1 MPQGFTFISQF
12 KKNGQKRHQSR
23 EEHWLTLGSFCFC
36 FNPNYSSSLSVLSSH
51 TVIKKKWLQSYWW
64 VGPLWHRRNP
74 HGAGPLFGLW
84 SVFGKGQSAP
94 AMTWFLLRKE
104 ILLSILFFLPL
115 MIADRECF
123 GHQWIFFF
131 IIQLYLQFVCVHEGR
146 RFHSAITAPNDHVE
160 LDNDQLWRW
169 VGNNCGTP
177 AFYRCASVF
186 CNSPQKKEK

>member
-1 MPQGFTFISQF
+1 MASELLVSGATVTPKESSWCRPSVWIVECVWEGSKCTSDDMIFIEEGDSPLNSFFSPPHDSRQG
-12 KKNGQKRHQSR
+12 
-23 EEHWLTLGSFCFC
+23 
-36 FNPNYSSSLSVLSSH
+36 V
-51 TVIKKKWLQSYWW
+51 
-64 VGPLWHRRNP
+64 
-74 HGAGPLFGLW
+74 LW
-84 SVFGKGQSAP
+84 SPV
-94 AMTWFLLRKE
+94 
-104 ILLSILFFLPL
+104 
-115 MIADRECF
+115 D
-123 GHQWIFFF
+123 FFF

>member
-1 MPQGFTFISQF
+1 MDRKDIRAERNTDWHWEVSVSASIPTTPHHSQCF
-12 KKNGQKRHQSR
+12 PPIRLLKKNGFRATGEWGHCDTEGILMVPALCLDCGVCLGRVKVHQR
-23 EEHWLTLGSFCFC
+23 WHDFYWGRRF
-36 FNPNYSSSLSVLSSH
+36 SS
-51 TVIKKKWLQSYWW
+51 Q
-64 VGPLWHRRNP
+64 
-74 HGAGPLFGLW
+74 F
-84 SVFGKGQSAP
+84 F
-94 AMTWFLLRKE
+94 
-104 ILLSILFFLPL
+104 FFLPL

-177 AFYRCASVF
+177 AFYRCASMF

>member
-131 IIQLYLQFVCVHEGR
+131 YYSALSSVCVR
-146 RFHSAITAPNDHVE
+146 A
-160 LDNDQLWRW
+160 WREE
-169 VGNNCGTP
+169 VPLCH
-177 AFYRCASVF
+177 YS
-186 CNSPQKKEK
+186 S

>member
-1 MPQGFTFISQF
+1 MDRKDIRAERNTDWHWEVSVSASIPTTPHHSQ
-12 KKNGQKRHQSR
+12 
-23 EEHWLTLGSFCFC
+23 CF
-36 FNPNYSSSLSVLSSH
+36 PPIRLL
-51 TVIKKKWLQSYWW
+51 KKKWLQSYWW

-177 AFYRCASVF
+177 AFYRCASMF